1 MPVIMGLD
9 VGDVRIGVAF
19 SDPLLFGAHAY
30 GSIERKSDEEAVRRI
45 AELVEERK
53 VERIVVGLP
62 LTLKGRI
69 GKQGEKVREFIRILK
84 EMVDVPIVEWDERLT
99 TAAAE
104 RILKE
109 IGVAGRKR
117 RKIIDQ
123 VAATLILQSY
133 LDMLRNRDNEDVERV
148 PPEV

>member
-30 GSIERKSDEEAVRRI
+30 GSIERKSDEEAIRRI

-62 LTLKGRI
+62 LTLKGRV
-69 GKQGEKVREFIRILK
+69 GEQGEKVREFIRMLREK
-84 EMVDVPIVEWDERLT
+84 VDVPIIEWDERLT

-104 RILKE
+104 RILRE
-109 IGVAGRKR
+109 MGVPGRKR
-117 RKIIDQ
+117 RKVIDQ

-133 LDMLRNRDNEDVERV
+133 LDMLRNRGDGDVE
-148 PPEV
+148 